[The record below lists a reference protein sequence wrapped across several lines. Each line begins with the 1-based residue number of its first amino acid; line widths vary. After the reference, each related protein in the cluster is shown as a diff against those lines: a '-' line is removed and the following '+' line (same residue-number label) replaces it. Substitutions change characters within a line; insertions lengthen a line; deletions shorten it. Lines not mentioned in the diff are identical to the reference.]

1 MKKKRSNVSG
11 WTRKQKHQ
19 IKFTRLKIEIRK
31 CLFFTFTD
39 MYGLRRDFSVVVV
52 LVVAVGYFILN
63 SASFFFRCSISFV
76 LRLWAVNWISG
87 RWKINFQYHAESY
100 FLYASASF
108 WLNFQFMIF
117 SFHLLSYTHEIYTVY
132 VCISTILNSMNEWR
146 ECKQNDPKKKTKKIV
161 TWLII
166 IIIIRYCSELFWVVC
181 NVFGLDKSY
190 AIQSSTNIKKKN
202 ASQRWNRIR
211 IVQEGVGKC
220 MAIHRCPEHGWLVPK
235 QWKIIENKNFNG
247 WMVVVI
253 AAVAVTTITAIVC
266 SYSIVSMWF

>member
-146 ECKQNDPKKKTKKIV
+146 ECKQNDPKKKRKKLWLGLLLLLLLGIV
-161 TWLII
+161 AS
-166 IIIIRYCSELFWVVC
+166 C
-181 NVFGLDKSY
+181 FGLY
-190 AIQSSTNIKKKN
+190 ATYLGSTNLMPFNRAQILKKKN